1 VNRISDEKLVIHGS
15 EEEFDE
21 VLEEKLGQ
29 GYAEDVSEEL
39 EKTPSPP
46 FDYEEDDK
54 IDTSNRTEDFERR

>member
-1 VNRISDEKLVIHGS
+1 MSDEKLVIHGS

-29 GYAEDVSEEL
+29 GYDEDVTEEL

-46 FDYEEDDK
+46 FGDEDGSEIGTYD
-54 IDTSNRTEDFERR
+54 RTEDSERR